1 LRGGPG
7 EMWHRGDVDQSL
19 TGSPAGN
26 ASGVPPTLRAP
37 RNLVSSRAVLY
48 WTVRALGGWVV
59 LVLLQVAWIFFFSDG
74 LEQWH
79 LAALVV
85 TVLLAVAHLV
95 VMPQWRFRV
104 HRWEVT
110 PNAVYTQAGW
120 LSQERRIAPISRI
133 QTVDT
138 ERGPLEQ
145 VFKLSNITVTTASA
159 AGPLKIHGL
168 DRDLAQRLV
177 DDLAHAIESTR
188 GDAT

>member
-1 LRGGPG
+1 MDRP
-7 EMWHRGDVDQSL
+7 L
-19 TGSPAGN
+19 TGTQAGQS
-26 ASGVPPTLRAP
+26 SGAPQQLRPP
-37 RNLVSSRAVLY
+37 RNLVSRRAIIY
-48 WTVRALGGWVV
+48 WAARALGGWLMLILVQLALMVLLPDGQLGWHLVALTVTVV
-59 LVLLQVAWIFFFSDG
+59 L
-74 LEQWH
+74 
-79 LAALVV
+79 AA
-85 TVLLAVAHLV
+85 THLV

-110 PNAVYTQAGW
+110 ANAVYTQSGW
-120 LSQERRIAPISRI
+120 FSQERRIAPISRI

-145 VFKLSNITVTTASA
+145 LFRLSNITVTTASA

-168 DRDLAQRLV
+168 DRDQAQTLV